1 MLSTLASLASDYALP
16 LAIGVGTTIVGAAAK
31 RMWSS
36 EPANLEQDRE
46 VSHVGSQVLSPP
58 LTATPVLDHVESDR
72 DGHTG
77 VGSLLTAELGR
88 HLPTVVLTAENPQ
101 VTAVVTAEAHEMLEE
116 EALPE
121 DGMLLVRVPQP
132 DAEFD
137 EEHIER
143 YLSAGKA
150 QMVFSTAATQG
161 QGFSRSVDLQKKVE
175 GEEVPDDDRQH
186 KVDVQ
191 FAKIKHAI
199 GVGGR
204 DGMPNKAISYSV
216 TWHFVEVYNRP
227 GEPPVKYDLTDKA
240 DIERLLEDQGI
251 DDVDGEMIDS
261 VFTKLL
267 SINREIKTLTEREVG
282 KTKDCF
288 LHDYAGNPNGL
299 ELYRPFSVQDDRVKR
314 SSKHGKYGDT
324 MAGFGF
330 LKKRGGRFFGEYQ
343 VNQKGAEALNKI
355 EQAAHLKRSILGG
368 LSAKRSEKLAEMQ
381 ALQMQEETEEQV
393 ASIKRIEG
401 ELKEINKVMQEVG
414 SSNDTVMHFTLL
426 ELTREHSFQER
437 RWDGGSETFVA
448 RSFTPTGEQL
458 LAPLAENRHLATLG
472 PGAEHDVAAAKEV
485 TDRRR
490 LELSKTIARDYVDMV
505 SRENVSLFRRKKYIP
520 TKQDKQQAIE
530 VGALVHH
537 LAAPTTPSDTHA
549 TRRLEVLEATQ
560 ALNRS
565 TFLRTDSKGKLER
578 DARGQL
584 QYETVGREVFR
595 EPKGEKLILSAI
607 LRPSAGMPTD
617 GDLAGYTGA
626 SDVVKDVLKGALA
639 YHRATVAGHGVKTYS
654 AGSAYKA
661 ERVGAAAAA

>member
-1 MLSTLASLASDYALP
+1 MFATMATLASEYALP
-16 LAIGVGTTIVGAAAK
+16 LAIGAGTAVVGAVAT
-31 RMWSS
+31 RLWSS
-36 EPANLEQDRE
+36 ESADLEVDRE
-46 VSHVGSQVLSPP
+46 VSGVGSQVLSRP
-58 LTATPVLDHVESDR
+58 LTPPHDMEDVRSGPTGVESR
-72 DGHTG
+72 RTAEIAPE
-77 VGSLLTAELGR
+77 VILTAQD
-88 HLPTVVLTAENPQ
+88 PQ
-101 VTAVVTAEAHEMLEE
+101 VTTVLEAEVDYLPEE
-116 EALPE
+116 EEVPENGALF
-121 DGMLLVRVPQP
+121 VRVPQP

-137 EEHIER
+137 EEHIEK
-143 YLSAGKA
+143 YLSASKA
-150 QMVFSTAATQG
+150 QMVFSTAAMQG
-161 QGFSRSVDLQKKVE
+161 QGFSRSVDLQKTVDK
-175 GEEVPDDDRQH
+175 EEVPDDDRQH

-191 FAKIKHAI
+191 FAKIKHII

-204 DGMPNKAISYSV
+204 GEMPNKAISYSV

-251 DDVDGEMIDS
+251 NDVDDEMVDN

-324 MAGFGF
+324 MAQFGF
-330 LKKRGGRFFGEYQ
+330 LKKRGGRLFGEYQ

-355 EQAAHLKRSILGG
+355 EQAAHFKRSILGG
-368 LSAKRSEKLAEMQ
+368 LSTKHTEKLAELQ
-381 ALQMQEETEEQV
+381 ALQAQEETEEQI

-401 ELKEINKVMQEVG
+401 EIKEITQVMQEVG
-414 SSNDTVMHFTLL
+414 SSHDTVMHFTLL
-426 ELTREHSFQER
+426 ELTRTHQFQER
-437 RWDGGSETFVA
+437 RWDGDSGTFVGGSFA
-448 RSFTPTGEQL
+448 RSGEQL
-458 LAPLAENRHLATLG
+458 LAPLSGPEHLATLG

-520 TKQDKQQAIE
+520 TKQDKQQAVE
-530 VGALVHH
+530 VGTLVHY
-537 LAAPTTPSDTHA
+537 LAAPNTPSDTHA

-565 TFLRTDSKGKLER
+565 TFYRTDSKGRLER
-578 DARGQL
+578 DSRGQL
-584 QYETVGREVFR
+584 HHETVGREVFKD
-595 EPKGEKLILSAI
+595 PKGERLILSAI
-607 LRPSAGMPTD
+607 LRPPTGAPTD
-617 GDLAGYTGA
+617 GDLAGYSGA
-626 SDVVKDVLKGALA
+626 SDVVKDVLKEALA
-639 YHRATVAGHGVKTYS
+639 YHRAAVAGHQVKTYS